1 MRTKIFPMKRFFLVL
16 LLGLAFLTGCAGKHY
31 LIVLSDGKTGIV
43 TLGKPHLQ
51 GFNYVY
57 TRIDGRTNSIPSER
71 VRAIAPYSG
80 KVPSL
85 PPK

>member
-1 MRTKIFPMKRFFLVL
+1 MKRFFFALA
-16 LLGLAFLTGCAGKHY
+16 LGSVFMAGCTSKNY
-31 LIVLSDGKTGIV
+31 LIVLDDGKTGIV
-43 TLGKPHLQ
+43 TLGKPHLD
-51 GFNYVY
+51 GLNFVY

-71 VRAIAPYSG
+71 VRAVTPYSG